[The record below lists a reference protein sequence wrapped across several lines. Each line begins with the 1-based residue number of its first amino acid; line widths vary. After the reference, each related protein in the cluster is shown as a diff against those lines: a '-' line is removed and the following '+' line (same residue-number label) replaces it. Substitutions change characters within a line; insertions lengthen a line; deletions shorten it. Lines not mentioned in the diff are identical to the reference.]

1 MARLLALAC
10 LVVFSFHCIEETISF
25 SISKKQDSSKLPS
38 KKHRKNTNRIHTPA
52 SSTGRFDHKLTNAER
67 AQLSELSAAGRKLD
81 WATAQEL
88 FVPSS
93 SCKAPLFTAY
103 MTAAMKCERFLEGT
117 VAYEKLC
124 ALSLPKEL
132 VTYNLAIKL
141 YAKSGQGEC
150 ADQVAQ
156 EAMQVFGLDHT
167 LAAARLVAAAEL
179 GDFPS
184 ARLIL
189 QEMQESN
196 VTIDLGH
203 VTTAFRAFK
212 NAKSKTSSD
221 ATKLLQE
228 MLDLGL
234 VPDVGL
240 CHSFLSTIEKPE
252 LEDFVMLDGIV
263 SRFQVRLDSTYVT
276 KYLRKL
282 LLLSQK
288 QRSDAQMQKHLRS
301 VPMDRLQSAWQA
313 LQRFEV
319 QSKKISLCQT
329 LQRLLQEFYLP
340 L

>member
-1 MARLLALAC
+1 MARLLALVF
-10 LVVFSFHCIEETISF
+10 LGTFSFHSLEETISF

-52 SSTGRFDHKLTNAER
+52 SSTGRFHKLTNAER
-67 AQLSELSAAGRKLD
+67 SQLSDLCAAGRKRD

-93 SCKAPLFTAY
+93 NYKAPLLNAY
-103 MTAAMKCERFLEGT
+103 MTAAMKCEQFLEGT

-124 ALSLPKEL
+124 AFSLPKEL

-196 VTIDLGH
+196 VTVDLGH
-203 VTTAFRAFK
+203 VTTAFRAFT
-212 NAKSKTSSD
+212 NDKSKTSSD

-234 VPDVGL
+234 VPDAGL
-240 CHSFLSTIEKPE
+240 CNSFLSTIEKPE

-263 SRFQVRLDSTYVT
+263 GRFQVRLHSGYVET
-276 KYLRKL
+276 YLRKL
-282 LLLSQK
+282 LLLGLG
-288 QRSDAQMQKHLRS
+288 RRTDADMQKHLHS

-319 QSKKISLCQT
+319 QSKKTSLCQT
-329 LQRLLQEFYLP
+329 LQRLLQEFDLP

>member
-1 MARLLALAC
+1 MARLLALAF
-10 LVVFSFHCIEETISF
+10 LGVFSFHCLEETISF
-25 SISKKQDSSKLPS
+25 SLSKKQDSLRLPS
-38 KKHRKNTNRIHTPA
+38 KKPRKHTNRIHTAA
-52 SSTGRFDHKLTNAER
+52 SSTGRFDHKLTSAER
-67 AQLSELSAAGRKLD
+67 TQLSELCAAGSKLD
-81 WATAQEL
+81 WATAQKL

-93 SCKAPLFTAY
+93 NCKAPLFTAY

-124 ALSLPKEL
+124 AFSLPKEL

-179 GDFPS
+179 GDFPA

-189 QEMQESN
+189 QEMQESK
-196 VTIDLGH
+196 VTVDLGH

-212 NAKSKTSSD
+212 NAKNKTSSD
-221 ATKLLQE
+221 ATKLFQE

-252 LEDFVMLDGIV
+252 LKNFVMLDGIV
-263 SRFQVRLDSTYVT
+263 GRFQVRLDSVYVAT
-276 KYLRKL
+276 YLRKL
-282 LLLSQK
+282 LLLGPG
-288 QRSDAQMQKHLRS
+288 RCSDADMQKHLRS
-301 VPMDRLQSAWQA
+301 LPMNRLQAAWQF
-313 LQRFEV
+313 LQSFEV
-319 QSKKISLCQT
+319 QIKKTSLCQT
-329 LQRLLQEFYLP
+329 LQRLLQEFNLP